1 MYRLIGDGIR
11 WNKLVK
17 VFEGNGWIL
26 DRISGDHL
34 IYTKI
39 GHIRP
44 VVIPKVNAVQTFII
58 LNNLK
63 TAKISREEYLKM
75 LKK

>member
-1 MYRLIGDGIR
+1 M
-11 WNKLVK
+11 N
-17 VFEGNGWIL
+17 
-26 DRISGDHL
+26 GDHL
-34 IYTKI
+34 VYVKS

-44 VVIPKVNAVQTFII
+44 VVIPKVKEVQTFII

-63 TAKISREEYLKM
+63 TAKISREEYLKL

>member
-1 MYRLIGDGIR
+1 MPKISPTH
-11 WNKLVK
+11 WK
-17 VFEGNGWIL
+17 VLADFFEQQGWVFN
-26 DRISGDHL
+26 RMNGDHL
-34 IYTKI
+34 VYVKP

-44 VVIPKVNAVQTFII
+44 VVFPKVREIQTFII

-63 TAKISREEYLKM
+63 TARIPRGEYLKL

>member
-1 MYRLIGDGIR
+1 MP
-11 WNKLVK
+11 
-17 VFEGNGWIL
+17 
-26 DRISGDHL
+26 RISPVHWKDLAKFFEQQGWVFNRMNGDHL
-34 IYTKI
+34 VYTKA
-39 GHIRP
+39 GHNRP
-44 VVIPKVNAVQTFII
+44 VVIPKVREVQTFII

>member
-1 MYRLIGDGIR
+1 MPKVSPVHWKDLA
-11 WNKLVK
+11 K
-17 VFEGNGWIL
+17 VFEQNGWVF
-26 DRISGDHL
+26 DRMNGDHL
-34 IYTKI
+34 VYTKS

-44 VVIPKVNAVQTFII
+44 VVIPKVKEVQTFII

-63 TAKISREEYLKM
+63 TAKISREEYLRL